1 MLEIGH
7 SWSISMILRL
17 ETFSSHVNFNGN
29 WHYVLKKVITDFHGL
44 VSWKQQILWTTC
56 LLNLILRIFLELG
69 ISSFSKEAGP
79 RCITYISHQDSQS
92 RKISIEEILNDMSI
106 SLEFKKIRIFSTL
119 EFDILESF
127 KLLNFVTLNNF
138 RKWI

>member
-69 ISSFSKEAGP
+69 ISSFSKEVS
-79 RCITYISHQDSQS
+79 TMYYLYISPRLAISQNKH
-92 RKISIEEILNDMSI
+92 RRD
-106 SLEFKKIRIFSTL
+106 FKWHEYFVGIQENQNFFNIRIWYFRIFQT
-119 EFDILESF
+119 F
-127 KLLNFVTLNNF
+127 KLCNFKQL
-138 RKWI
+138 